1 VILIFLGQFLMR
13 FDLLEVAVRL
23 SILTA
28 IPSIVASA
36 ALIAIIACRQ
46 KITEYFGVSRAS
58 KLDHEFRS
66 NDTVILVLFAIAE
79 VSLTGSAIIF
89 GLVKHFLLR

>member
-1 VILIFLGQFLMR
+1 MR
-13 FDLLEVAVRL
+13 YDLLEAAIRL
-23 SILTA
+23 SILAAT
-28 IPSIVASA
+28 PSIMASG

-46 KITEYFGVSRAS
+46 KITEYFGVNGDS